1 MILIISGR
9 GITISDRLKADLQKK
24 FDKMDKYFNPGTS
37 ATIALSKEGDM
48 AKIEAN
54 IETKLGHI
62 NAVESSKDLDKA
74 VDAACES
81 IKNQMKKYKDK
92 IVDKK
97 HSATS
102 FGKTIAEEDTEEEEE

>member
-1 MILIISGR
+1 MKLTVSGR
-9 GITISDRLKADLQKK
+9 GITISDRLKEDLDKK
-24 FDKMDKYFNPGTS
+24 FAKLDKYFNPDTE

-62 NAVESSKDLDKA
+62 NAVEASKDLDKA
-74 VDAACES
+74 VDAACDN
-81 IKNQMKKYKDK
+81 IKNQMKKFKEK

-97 HSATS
+97 HSATG
-102 FGKTIAEEDTEEEEE
+102 FGKIITEDDEDAE